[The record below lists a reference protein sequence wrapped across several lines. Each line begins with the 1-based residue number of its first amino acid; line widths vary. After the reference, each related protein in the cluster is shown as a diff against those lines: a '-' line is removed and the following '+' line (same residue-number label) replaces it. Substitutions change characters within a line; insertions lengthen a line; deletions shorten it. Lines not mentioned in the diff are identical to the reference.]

1 MHGAPVAS
9 SREAEMVFKPPR
21 FHEELPEIEIENP
34 DQEPLESAVA
44 RALAIA
50 QGVDASDITVTATG
64 STVMLSGNLLW
75 SDEVDRAIEV
85 AMSVPGVTKVS
96 VSINVTDRVKG

>member
-1 MHGAPVAS
+1 
-9 SREAEMVFKPPR
+9 MVFKPPR
-21 FHEELPEIEIENP
+21 FHEEIPEIESENP
-34 DQEPLESAVA
+34 DHEPLESAVA

-64 STVMLSGNLLW
+64 NTITLSGNLFW

-85 AMSVPGVTKVS
+85 AMSVPGVERVN
-96 VSINVTDRVKG
+96 VSIKVADRVRG

>member
-1 MHGAPVAS
+1 
-9 SREAEMVFKPPR
+9 MVFKPPR
-21 FHEELPEIEIENP
+21 FHEEIPEIEIENP

-64 STVMLSGNLLW
+64 NTIMLSGNLLW

-85 AMSVPGVTKVS
+85 AMSVPGVERVNVS
-96 VSINVTDRVKG
+96 VEVADRVRG